1 MSNDA
6 TEIDPRFLRNYS
18 MLLASVWSS
27 DEELT
32 KLLADPTRYA
42 TEKGLPVAEGATVE
56 VLRTP
61 GETMPSK
68 AEVSESWS
76 GTPGRHV
83 LRIPETPPIDLGELT
98 EAELDS
104 VAAGDNNIY
113 FFML

>member
-1 MSNDA
+1 MSDA
-6 TEIDPRFLRNYS
+6 TDLDPRFIRDYS

-27 DEELT
+27 DEELA

-42 TEKGLPVAEGATVE
+42 TDKGLPVAEGATVE

-61 GETMPSK
+61 GDTMPRK
-68 AEVSESWS
+68 DEVARSWT

-83 LRIPETPPIDLGELT
+83 LHLPETPPIDLGELT